1 MENRPAETGLTL
13 VESSGNVFAD
23 LGVTDAEDTMAKAR
37 LAGRIALAIRDLGL
51 TQKQAAERM
60 GLDQPKVSAL
70 MRGKLA
76 GFSIERLV
84 RGLVALG
91 CDVEITVRP
100 KPDDRAHARVSVVEA
115 R

>member
-1 MENRPAETGLTL
+1 MEDRKAEAELTL
-13 VESSGNVFAD
+13 VEGSGNVFAD
-23 LGVTDAEDTMAKAR
+23 LGIADAEESMAKAR
-37 LAGRIALAIRDLGL
+37 LAGQIALAIRDLDL

-84 RGLVALG
+84 RGLVALDR
-91 CDVEITVRP
+91 DVEITVRP
-100 KPDDRAHARVSVVEA
+100 KPESRDHARVVVVE

>member
-1 MENRPAETGLTL
+1 MENSTDETKLTL
-13 VESSGNVFAD
+13 IESSGNVFAD
-23 LGVTDAEDTMAKAR
+23 LGLKDAEEMMAKAR
-37 LAGRIALAIRDLGL
+37 LAGQLALAIRDLGL

-70 MRGKLA
+70 MRGKLS

-84 RGLVALG
+84 RGLVALDR
-91 CDVEITVRP
+91 DVEISVRT
-100 KPDDRAHARVSVVEA
+100 KPDNRPAQLAVVE

>member
-1 MENRPAETGLTL
+1 MESDTIEPKLTL
-13 VESSGNVFAD
+13 VESSGNVFTD
-23 LGVTDAEDTMAKAR
+23 LGFKDAEEAMAKAR
-37 LAGRIALAIRDLGL
+37 LAGQIALAIRDLGL
-51 TQKQAAERM
+51 TQKQAAERI
-60 GLDQPKVSAL
+60 GLDQPKISAL

-91 CDVEITVRP
+91 RDVEISVRE
-100 KPDDRAHARVSVVEA
+100 KPDSRPHAQVTVVE

>member
-1 MENRPAETGLTL
+1 MEDRKTEAEITL
-13 VESSGNVFAD
+13 VEGSGNIFAD
-23 LGVTDAEDTMAKAR
+23 LNVAGAEETMAKAR
-37 LAGRIALAIRDLGL
+37 LAGQIALAIRDLDL
-51 TQKQAAERM
+51 TQTQAAERM

-84 RGLVALG
+84 RGLVALDR
-91 CDVEITVRP
+91 DVEITVRP
-100 KPDDRAHARVSVVEA
+100 KPDTRDHARVMVAE